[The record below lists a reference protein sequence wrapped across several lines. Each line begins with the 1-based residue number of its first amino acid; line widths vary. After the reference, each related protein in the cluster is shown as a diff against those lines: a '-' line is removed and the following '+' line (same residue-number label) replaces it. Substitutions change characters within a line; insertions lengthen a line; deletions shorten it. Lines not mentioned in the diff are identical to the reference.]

1 MGHLE
6 IWELQISA
14 VEKSKFFGK
23 MATKKGWLPLG
34 LCVEIIATVNAGNSI
49 PPVKTGGIEC

>member
-1 MGHLE
+1 
-6 IWELQISA
+6 
-14 VEKSKFFGK
+14 
-23 MATKKGWLPLG
+23 MATKKGWLPLV